1 MITNG
6 IVRVLQG
13 YEKNGENLAVE
24 IPISSVPLE
33 FLQKLFGERSD
44 DLMYYCYK
52 LDKDKAMA
60 LQKIINKQ
68 IDLEHYDFYLDCHLS
83 V

>member
-1 MITNG
+1 
-6 IVRVLQG
+6 
-13 YEKNGENLAVE
+13 
-24 IPISSVPLE
+24 
-33 FLQKLFGERSD
+33 
-44 DLMYYCYK
+44 MYYCYK

-83 V
+83 VWNADAVFRSCREQSLKQQERDWLYALSD